1 VFDLLYSWSDGFLL
15 GAEYL
20 TPTTKT
26 TNLEN
31 QRKKDKRRERDIGG
45 ERVRKTKKR
54 QKERKSHIL
63 KEEVTRRA

>member
-45 ERVRKTKKR
+45 ERVRKTKKD
-54 QKERKSHIL
+54 RKRE
-63 KEEVTRRA
+63 KVTF